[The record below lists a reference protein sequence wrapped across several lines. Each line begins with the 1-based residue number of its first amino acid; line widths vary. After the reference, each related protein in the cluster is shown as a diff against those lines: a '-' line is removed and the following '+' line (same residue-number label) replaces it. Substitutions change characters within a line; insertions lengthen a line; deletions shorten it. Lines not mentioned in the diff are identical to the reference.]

1 MAHPFRPLNLGVL
14 IIKQGLSWALTPAQ
28 ALGEHEIYGRERTF
42 CDLILEWIRNA
53 EYPTRH
59 SDKLDLE
66 SRIL

>member
-53 EYPTRH
+53 EYPT
-59 SDKLDLE
+59 
-66 SRIL
+66 